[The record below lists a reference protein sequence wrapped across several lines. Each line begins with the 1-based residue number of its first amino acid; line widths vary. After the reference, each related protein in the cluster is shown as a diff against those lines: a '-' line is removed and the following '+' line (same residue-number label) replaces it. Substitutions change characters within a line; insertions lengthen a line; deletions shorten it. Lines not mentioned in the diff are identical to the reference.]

1 MSAGM
6 SSTHERATALRG
18 PMVWFS
24 GDPTT
29 DDATA
34 LQYDSDGVVVFQDGL
49 IIARGTAS
57 AILPTLAEGTEVHH
71 HPQGLIAP
79 GFVDTHLHLPQLDV
93 LGSYGEQLLD
103 WLNRYTFPNEQRFAD
118 PAVCAEEARFF
129 VQALLAHGVT
139 TSCVFASVHAQ
150 SAEAL
155 FAEAERVQMRVLT
168 GKVMM
173 DRNAPDA
180 LCDTAQSAYD
190 ESKGLIAR
198 WHGRGRARYVV
209 TPRFAPTSTPA
220 QLEAAGSLM
229 REFPGVHMQSHVS
242 ENVKEVS
249 WVRDLFPAQQNYVD
263 VYDHF
268 GLLGRRSIL
277 AHGIHLTDAEWA
289 RLSETET
296 ALSHCPTSNLF
307 LGSGL
312 FDLRRARTG
321 AHPVRVGLGSDI
333 GGGTS
338 LSPFQTMGE
347 AYKVAHLRG
356 DSHDAARL
364 WWLHT
369 AGAAQALD
377 LGDHVGN
384 LQPGFEADAIVLDWQ
399 HLPVMA
405 RRLGRSTDILDTLF
419 FLAACGDDRVQK
431 ETWIAGKRVWQ
442 RE

>member
-1 MSAGM
+1 M
-6 SSTHERATALRG
+6 SSNNEGPTALRG

-29 DDATA
+29 GDTAA
-34 LQYDSDGVVVFQDGL
+34 LQYDSDGIVVFQHGL
-49 IIARGTAS
+49 IVARGTAS
-57 AILPTLAEGTEVHH
+57 ALLPTLEVGTTVHH
-71 HPQGLIAP
+71 HPNGLIAP
-79 GFVDTHLHLPQLDV
+79 GFVDTHLHLPQIDV

-118 PAVCAEEARFF
+118 PAVCAEEASFF
-129 VQALLAHGVT
+129 VQSLLAHGVT
-139 TSCVFASVHAQ
+139 TSCVFASVHPQ
-150 SAEAL
+150 SADAL

-173 DRNAPDA
+173 DRNAPAA
-180 LCDTAQSAYD
+180 LCDTAMSAYD
-190 ESKGLIAR
+190 DSKRLIER

-220 QLEAAGSLM
+220 QLEAAGALM
-229 REFPGVHMQSHVS
+229 KEFPGVHLQSHVS

-249 WVRDLFPAQQNYVD
+249 WVSELFPHNTNYVD

-268 GLLGRRSIL
+268 GLLGKRSIL
-277 AHGIHLTDAEWA
+277 AHGIHLTDSEWA

-338 LSPFQTMGE
+338 LSPLQTMGE

-377 LGDHVGN
+377 LEHHVGN
-384 LQPGFEADAIVLDWQ
+384 LAPGLEADAIVLDWQ
-399 HLPVMA
+399 HLPLIS
-405 RRLGRSTDILDTLF
+405 RRLSRSPDILDTLF
-419 FLAACGDDRVQK
+419 FLAVCGDDRVQK
-431 ETWIAGKRVWQ
+431 ETWLAGKRVWQ